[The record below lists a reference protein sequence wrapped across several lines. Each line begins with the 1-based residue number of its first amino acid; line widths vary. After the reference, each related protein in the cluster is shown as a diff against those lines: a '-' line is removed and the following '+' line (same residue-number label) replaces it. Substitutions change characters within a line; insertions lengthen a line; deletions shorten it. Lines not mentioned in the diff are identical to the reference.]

1 MLAFI
6 ERSDGLLFATT
17 YVFMNSAAYAEN
29 VGTSLVMRDG
39 VISPG
44 PKLAL
49 EFLGACLG
57 RDGRA
62 LPDSLDPAVL
72 PLRVVAAWPDEIT
85 PKHERFTRRAAEFR
99 IDDGPLRPEHGVQ
112 ATLPERRFSI

>member
-39 VISPG
+39 VISPVRSWRSNSSA
-44 PKLAL
+44 PAL
-49 EFLGACLG
+49 DATG
-57 RDGRA
+57 
-62 LPDSLDPAVL
+62 
-72 PLRVVAAWPDEIT
+72 
-85 PKHERFTRRAAEFR
+85 ERFLIRS
-99 IDDGPLRPEHGVQ
+99 
-112 ATLPERRFSI
+112 TLPSAC